1 MKHLCRHRISS
12 VSRFLASPVL
22 FGRIALMHHS
32 PAPRL
37 EAAASGEQAPP
48 ELAPG
53 VDTRSPLGVSSGGC
67 PSHGGS
73 LTGFTR
79 AGSPPK
85 ENEAHAGSGSFQG
98 PAKCPSLQACIFV
111 KFAEIRQLNKNSI
124 SSHCDLFTA
133 SPALAHTRH
142 LGPAEH
148 SGE

>member
-12 VSRFLASPVL
+12 VSRFLASLVL
-22 FGRIALMHHS
+22 FGRIALTRHS

-37 EAAASGEQAPP
+37 EVAASGEQAPP

-85 ENEAHAGSGSFQG
+85 ENEAHAGSGSICGASQR
-98 PAKCPSLQACIFV
+98 QAVLIHTLT
-111 KFAEIRQLNKNSI
+111 KFIQFCFEQNEIPKKQTN
-124 SSHCDLFTA
+124 
-133 SPALAHTRH
+133 
-142 LGPAEH
+142 
-148 SGE
+148 